1 MAITWAACSKGQAGQ
16 PYLVV
21 TAEPTVGRMYALAI
35 DAAAG
40 TAACKVQVDSGVARG
55 TSGQFPVI
63 RDTDGEPVVV
73 FRTDAGVVG
82 VGR

>member
-1 MAITWAACSKGQAGQ
+1 
-16 PYLVV
+16 
-21 TAEPTVGRMYALAI
+21 MYALAI

-40 TAACKVQVDSGVARG
+40 TAAWKVQVDGGVARG

-63 RDTDGEPVVV
+63 RDTDGESVVV
-73 FRTDAGVVG
+73 FRTDEGVVG